1 MVAEAAQKSS
11 LFFPDFFEGTHYF
24 IDEKVTPL
32 RFANEYKVYDATGIS
47 LGRIVQHVSPLHK
60 VLRLFLKKQFFPFT
74 FRLID
79 NHQKTLVTIHRG
91 WTFWMS
97 NIEVLDGEGERLG
110 TITQKFRFLN
120 SRFKIFRDRR
130 KVAEING
137 DWKGWN
143 FTIIDKEHMPIG
155 TINKQWNGI
164 AKELFTTADKY
175 HVAINADYADQR
187 SKMLIVAAA
196 VTIDMVLKESR

>member
-1 MVAEAAQKSS
+1 MVAEAAKKSS
-11 LFFPDFFEGTHYF
+11 LFFPDFFEGTDYF
-24 IDEKVTPL
+24 IDEKVTHL
-32 RFANEYKVYDATGIS
+32 RFGNEYKVFDATGTS
-47 LGRIVQHVSPLHK
+47 LGRIVQRVTGWHK
-60 VLRLFLKKQFFPFT
+60 VLRLFLKKHLFPFT
-74 FRLID
+74 FYIID
-79 NHQKTLVTIHRG
+79 NHQKTLLSIQRG

-97 NIEVLDGEGERLG
+97 SIEVLDGDGELLG

-120 SRFKIFRDRR
+120 ARFKIFRERR

-143 FTIIDKEHMPIG
+143 FMIIDKEHMPIG
-155 TINKQWNGI
+155 TINKQWSGM

-175 HVAINADYADQR
+175 HVAINDNYADQR

-196 VTIDMVLKESR
+196 ITIDMVLKESR